1 MSPAAAP
8 PLLLR
13 QRSRQ
18 LVAVALLL
26 ALLLSALAAAFV
38 AFEWAKIEATQK
50 ARAELYARALEDQ
63 TASAVSRT
71 DTILHSLAQ
80 ALAQPQRPEQR
91 TEVASRLQDSLRDRP
106 FLRSV
111 SWLDGQG
118 RVRAS
123 SNPDN
128 IGLTVPLAL
137 LGPVPEPGRAA
148 RLAPLAA
155 GRDLGSLGQVPLAQ
169 ARVLALPL
177 VLSFN
182 TPQGP
187 GLLVAL
193 INPDH
198 FATQFERALDGSPL
212 RALLA
217 GLDGRL
223 IVGTT
228 AVDAATGSSM
238 TALPAFS
245 RHLPAREFA
254 SDVGPGS
261 DGRRV
266 LSAFRTARGWPLV
279 VVVEQPQAVFQ
290 NELIAIVEWT
300 TAFLFTAWA
309 LLAAGT
315 WTLRRTLRSDE
326 QLAGE
331 LAEAHAATQ
340 ASESRKLAILQS
352 SLDAIVTVGADG
364 RVLEFNAAA
373 ERMFGHAA
381 AQAIGQPMHE
391 MIVPSHHRPAHQAGM
406 ARYQATGVTHV
417 LNRRIEVEALRADGS
432 LFPVELTI
440 VPVATADGQIFT
452 ATLRDITERLRVETA
467 LRDSQSLLD
476 KTGRIGGIGGWTLE
490 LGETL
495 PRWTDQTAVIH
506 DQPPGYQPQTLEE
519 AIGYYAPAAADRMAQ
534 AVQQAI
540 ASGEGFDIE
549 LPLITAKR
557 RHIWV
562 RLVGKAEYEGGRAVR
577 LVGAI
582 QDITERRR
590 AQDDLAAAREREL
603 LIGARI
609 QQALLVDAPDQRLPG
624 LWLSTLNQ
632 ASQGIDGD
640 FVELISLGDRGVDI
654 IVGDVMGKGVAAA
667 LMAAGTKMQFSRC
680 VASLFAE
687 PEREGALPSP
697 AEVVAAVHE
706 AMTANLQAL
715 EAFVTLSYLRLDMLA
730 GTITWVGCGHEEPL
744 LLRPG
749 GQMQSLGNQ
758 HPPLGVLYASDYR
771 QDVVPFTE
779 GDALFLCSDG
789 AADALMPDGSRLG
802 RERVIAL
809 LSALMARVQTP
820 AAVLHALR
828 RDLVATGARITDD
841 LTLALAIASGPT
853 PRASRRELPADL
865 VNLKH
870 VRGIIEH
877 RCREAGLAEV
887 ETSLFAVAC
896 VEAYTNAMRHTRGR
910 PAGAP
915 VEMVV
920 RVEPEAVVV
929 DIVTLGEPF
938 VPPARAAETNFETFP
953 EGGFGIHIMQQ
964 STDALDYLHEK
975 GVNTV
980 RLIRLRRHD
989 AG

>member
-1 MSPAAAP
+1 VSPAAP
-8 PLLLR
+8 PPTLLR

-18 LVAVALLL
+18 LVALALLL
-26 ALLLSALAAAFV
+26 ALLLAALVAAFL
-38 AFEWAKIEATQK
+38 AFEWREIEATQK

-63 TASAVSRT
+63 AASAVSRT
-71 DTILHSLAQ
+71 DTVLHSLAQ
-80 ALAQPQRPEQR
+80 ALEQAQGPGQP

-111 SWLDGQG
+111 SWLDGRG
-118 RVRAS
+118 RVLAS

-137 LGPVPEPGRAA
+137 VGRVVDPGRAA
-148 RLAPLAA
+148 WLAPPVA

-182 TPQGP
+182 APQGP

-212 RALLA
+212 RALLV

-228 AVDAATGSSM
+228 GVGAAAGSSM
-238 TALPAFS
+238 AALPAFS

-261 DGRRV
+261 DGKRV
-266 LSAFRTARGWPLV
+266 LSAFRTTRGWPLV
-279 VVVEQPQAVFQ
+279 VVVEQPQAVFED
-290 NELIAIVEWT
+290 ELLAVVEWAA
-300 TAFLFTAWA
+300 AFLFIAWA

-315 WTLRRTLRSDE
+315 WTLRRSLRRDE
-326 QLAGE
+326 QLGRE

-391 MIVPSHHRPAHQAGM
+391 MIVPSHHRAAHQAGM
-406 ARYQATGVTHV
+406 ARYQATGVAHV

-440 VPVATADGQIFT
+440 VPVATADGEIFT

-476 KTGRIGGIGGWTLE
+476 KTGRVGGIGGWTLE
-490 LGETL
+490 LSETL

-506 DQPPGYQPQTLEE
+506 DLPPGYQPQTLDE
-519 AIGYYAPAAADRMAQ
+519 AIGYYAPGAADRMAQ
-534 AVQQAI
+534 AVEQAI

-557 RHIWV
+557 RRIWV
-562 RLVGKAEYEGGRAVR
+562 RSVGMAEYEGGRAVR
-577 LVGAI
+577 LVGAF

-640 FVELISLGDRGVDI
+640 FVELISLGERGIDI

-667 LMAAGTKMQFSRC
+667 LMAAGTKMQFTRC
-680 VASLFAE
+680 VASLLAE
-687 PEREGALPSP
+687 PKREGALPTP
-697 AEVVAAVHE
+697 AEVVSAVHE

-744 LLRPG
+744 LLRRDG
-749 GQMQSLGNQ
+749 SVLSLANQ
-758 HPPLGVLYASDYR
+758 HPPLGVLDACDYQ
-771 QDVVPFTE
+771 QDVAPFTQ

-802 RERVIAL
+802 RERVTAL
-809 LSALMARVQTP
+809 LADLMARVQTP

-853 PRASRRELPADL
+853 QQASRREMPADL
-865 VNLKH
+865 ADLKH
-870 VRGIIEH
+870 VRGVIEH

-896 VEAYTNAMRHTRGR
+896 VEAYTNAVRHTRGR

-915 VEMVV
+915 VELVV
-920 RVEPEAVVV
+920 RVEPEAIVV

-938 VPPARAAETNFETFP
+938 VPPAPEAETSFEDFP
-953 EGGFGIHIMQQ
+953 EGGFGLHIMQQ
-964 STDALDYLHEK
+964 ASDALDYLHER

-980 RLIRLRRHD
+980 RLVKLRHPEAD
-989 AG
+989 